1 MLADLL
7 IDAAATKLATSLV
20 NSSRGN
26 LVAEVNALGYNLSLS
41 EGNSVA
47 CSGAPGVSNTMAS
60 NLWVVDEL
68 FNSAQAGLSNCQWQ
82 QLQQRVGSS
91 VSAQKRAD
99 AIARL
104 VCARCC
110 VCRDLPRTRRLTS
123 HAASAV
129 TLLALTSTDV
139 VLCLPLPV
147 RRATT

>member
-60 NLWVVDEL
+60 NLWVVDEARRQTH
-68 FNSAQAGLSNCQWQ
+68 NCTVRPTSAPVYHSP
-82 QLQQRVGSS
+82 
-91 VSAQKRAD
+91 
-99 AIARL
+99 RL
-104 VCARCC
+104 VRL
-110 VCRDLPRTRRLTS
+110 LPCSCSTRRRLACPTVIES
-123 HAASAV
+123 SRSRVERAKRHTGAV
-129 TLLALTSTDV
+129 I
-139 VLCLPLPV
+139 
-147 RRATT
+147 